1 MNTHPGSTRL
11 RLSILAMIASLLI
24 GLIGL
29 PPASA
34 VAAPTI
40 GVIVVDDFDC
50 EMGALEA
57 RVFVTDLLHIPAPA
71 SNAEFPF
78 RWNYEAELRSELR
91 RRHLLR
97 PEPVSRF
104 QPTRPQFALHR

>member
-1 MNTHPGSTRL
+1 
-11 RLSILAMIASLLI
+11 MIASLLI

-50 EMGALEA
+50 ETGALEA

-78 RWNYEAELRSELR
+78 SMELRSELR